1 MFAEEAGAGRPG
13 TPAATPPFSEEE
25 GEAGGRPEAELAAE
39 GDGVLSSLEA
49 AASANRQWLKCGLGC
64 TKCD

>member
-1 MFAEEAGAGRPG
+1 MFAEEAGAGRPIG
-13 TPAATPPFSEEE
+13 APPFSEEL

-49 AASANRQWLKCGLGC
+49 AASANRQWFR
-64 TKCD
+64 

>member
-1 MFAEEAGAGRPG
+1 MFAEEVGSGRIVLPEL
-13 TPAATPPFSEEE
+13 PPFSEEL
-25 GEAGGRPEAELAAE
+25 GEAGGRPEAEEAAE

-49 AASANRQWLKCGLGC
+49 AASANRQWFRCGWGC

>member
-1 MFAEEAGAGRPG
+1 MFAEEVGAGRVPVL
-13 TPAATPPFSEEE
+13 PPFSEDE

-49 AASANRQWLKCGLGC
+49 AASANRQWFRCG
-64 TKCD
+64 

>member
-1 MFAEEAGAGRPG
+1 MFAEEAGAGRPMG
-13 TPAATPPFSEEE
+13 TPPFSEEL

-49 AASANRQWLKCGLGC
+49 AASANRQWFRWGLGC